1 MLPTAGLGGV
11 LSWME
16 APTEATL
23 SLHIFA
29 PKVLVLGLGR
39 IAVLSGGHMIL
50 SSGELSVPQIIGPF
64 DFQDEEVDHIFPS
77 KPVNPVFLWINSV
90 CQELSKIITTQVSLI
105 RS

>member
-1 MLPTAGLGGV
+1 MLPTTGLGGV
-11 LSWME
+11 LSGVE

-29 PKVLVLGLGR
+29 PKVLVSGLSR

-50 SSGELSVPQIIGPF
+50 SSGEVSVPQIIGPF

-77 KPVNPVFLWINSV
+77 KPVNPVFTGLVDKLSV
-90 CQELSKIITTQVSLI
+90 SGTQQDNNNTGLSY
-105 RS
+105 